1 MKISFSSQ
9 CDYILFPTHVF
20 YREQGFRSVSE
31 AVGADHRA
39 ADRSTHK
46 LSPLKE
52 IANTDAAPVAA
63 TTSY

>member
-1 MKISFSSQ
+1 M
-9 CDYILFPTHVF
+9 F

-39 ADRSTHK
+39 ADRSTLK
-46 LSPLKE
+46 LNPLKG